1 MVALAAKAGLFLFSS
16 PSSELSALLQCTL
29 ADLSLQQCAVITEV
43 IPVNGGAEG
52 ASLRRRMAEIGFL
65 PGEKVKL
72 VARVSGGDP
81 VAVRVGCSTFALRR
95 REALCIQV
103 RVE

>member
-1 MVALAAKAGLFLFSS
+1 MIS
-16 PSSELSALLQCTL
+16 PQPSELSAQPHRTL

-43 IPVNGGAEG
+43 TSVNSGAEG

-65 PGEKVKL
+65 PGETVKV
-72 VARVSGGDP
+72 VARVPGGDP
-81 VAVRVGCSTFALRR
+81 VAVRVGSSTFALRR